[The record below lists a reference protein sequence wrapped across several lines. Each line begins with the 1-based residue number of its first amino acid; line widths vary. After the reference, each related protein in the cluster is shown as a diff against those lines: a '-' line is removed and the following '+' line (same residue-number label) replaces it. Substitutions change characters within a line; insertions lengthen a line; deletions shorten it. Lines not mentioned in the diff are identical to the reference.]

1 MKGFPFLK
9 ARDGVRVVLGLFP
22 GARALFLLASRRNIW
37 PRVLRA
43 NPKPSMIGEEFIQP
57 PLCVADTIFPSL
69 STASRWVVSPWR
81 VFLAAVEAASG
92 RSPASH
98 DRRARFMSIS
108 RPLLAAYSLE
118 RRVSRGTRSKSGSP

>member
-22 GARALFLLASRRNIW
+22 GARALFLLLSRKNIC

-57 PLCVADTIFPSL
+57 PLCVADTILPSL
-69 STASRWVVSPWR
+69 SIVSRCVVSPCR
-81 VFLAAVEAASG
+81 LFLAFIEAGSG
-92 RSPASH
+92 TCPAST
-98 DRRARFMSIS
+98 DRRA
-108 RPLLAAYSLE
+108 
-118 RRVSRGTRSKSGSP
+118 